1 VFPLTQK
8 LTEALFNP
16 FLSITTR
23 SFATA
28 TEMQSVRLELAQNSK
43 DSFSTRIFII
53 SIDGKLDLLQI
64 VQWAT
69 EH

>member
-1 VFPLTQK
+1 MFPLTQK